1 MGRVELL
8 APAGNFECLIA
19 AVQSGADAVYIAGIK
34 FGARSYAD
42 NFDESALE
50 KAVDYCHVRD
60 VKVYVTVNTLVLD
73 DEMQELCEY
82 LIFLAKIG
90 VDAIIVQDMGVLK
103 VAQEIVPELPVHAST
118 QMTIHNADG
127 VKVLKKFGIR
137 RVVLSRE
144 LSTEQIRKI
153 SERTD
158 IELEVFAHGALCMCY
173 SGQCLLSSIIGSR
186 SGNRGKCAQP
196 CRLQYRINDLKHK
209 AFYMSLKDLC
219 SLKHLHELID
229 AGVASFKIEGRMKG
243 PAYVAAVVGI
253 YRKYIDNPHEKIDYR
268 DIELLDKIFNRGGLT
283 DGYLTGNKGV
293 EMFALNKPEN
303 PYRKGSNTLE
313 KELLAS
319 VAKENIKKKLN
330 AKIII
335 KENQK
340 PVMEVD
346 DEKVFVQYIH
356 NKLPEKAIKTAV
368 CEGTVVSQIE
378 KTGGTSF
385 EFSNISVQLDDGLF
399 ISAGE
404 LNKIR
409 REALEKF
416 SSELIRYFKR
426 EIAETEPEQISG
438 KKFDNNSYVCEVT
451 TVEQLKAVVDMPFDK
466 FYIPLW
472 VIEKEHDI
480 TDKIKNKAVIV
491 LPAILTDIQQNM
503 VVSKCLKLLESGYDG
518 VMIHNISL
526 VDKFE
531 EYSVYGGFRLNVF
544 NSYSLKFLSS
554 LKLKTIELSPEL
566 TLKQIKDMTK
576 TSPVQVMVYGRLPI
590 MVTENC
596 IIKNGDSCPC
606 NGDNSITDRM
616 GMSFPVIKD
625 GDICRSVILNCKR
638 TFMAFDIDKMKKAG
652 INCFRIYFTDETVEE
667 CRRICDTF
675 LFDGDFRPTNFTN
688 GHFFKG
694 VAKQEGNKT

>member
-1 MGRVELL
+1 MGKVELL

-19 AVQSGADAVYIAGIK
+19 AVQSGADAVYIAGTN

-42 NFDESALE
+42 NFDEDALE
-50 KAVDYCHVRD
+50 KAVDYCRVRD
-60 VKVYVTVNTLVLD
+60 VRVYVTVNTLVLD
-73 DEMQELCEY
+73 DEIQELCEY

-103 VAQEIVPELPVHAST
+103 LAQEMVPELPVHAST

-127 VKVLKKFGIR
+127 VEILKNFGIK

-144 LSTEQIRKI
+144 LSIEQIRKI

-158 IELEVFAHGALCMCY
+158 VELEAFAHGALCMCY

-196 CRLQYRINDLKHK
+196 CRLQYSINSSKQK

-219 SLKHLHELID
+219 SLKHLPTLID
-229 AGVASFKIEGRMKG
+229 AGVTSLKIEGRMKG

-253 YRKYIDNPHEKIDYR
+253 YRKYIDNPDERIDYK
-268 DIELLDKIFNRGGLT
+268 DIELLDTIFNRGGLT

-303 PYRKGSNTLE
+303 PYRKGSAALE

-346 DEKVFVQYIH
+346 DGKVFVQYLH
-356 NKLPEKAIKTAV
+356 DKLPEKALKTAV
-368 CEGTVVSQIE
+368 CEDAVASQIA
-378 KTGGTSF
+378 KTGGTPF
-385 EFSNISVQLDDGLF
+385 EFSNISVQMDDGLF

-409 REALEKF
+409 RETLEKF
-416 SSELIRYFKR
+416 SSELIMSFKR
-426 EIAETEPEQISG
+426 EIADTEPERISG
-438 KKFDNNSYVCEVT
+438 EKFDNQSYVCEVT
-451 TVEQLKAVVDMPFDK
+451 TVEQLKAVADMPFDK

-472 VIEKEHDI
+472 VIEKAHDI

-491 LPAILTDIQQNM
+491 LPAILTDIQQNT
-503 VVSKCLKLLESGYDG
+503 VVSKCLKLLESGYSG
-518 VMIHNISL
+518 VLIHNISL
-526 VDKFE
+526 VDKFKG
-531 EYSVYGGFRLNVF
+531 YSVYGGFRLNVF
-544 NSYSLKFLSS
+544 NSYSLEFLSS
-554 LKLKTIELSPEL
+554 MKLKTIELSPEL

-576 TSPVQVMVYGRLPI
+576 TAPVQAMVYGRLPI

-596 IIKNGDSCPC
+596 IIRNSESCPC
-606 NGDNSITDRM
+606 NGNNSITDRM
-616 GMSFPVIKD
+616 GLSFPVIKD
-625 GDICRSVILNCKR
+625 GDICRSVILNCKK
-638 TFMAFDIDKMKKAG
+638 TFMAFDMDKIKKAG
-652 INCFRIYFTDETVEE
+652 VNCFRIYFTDETAQE
-667 CRRICDTF
+667 CRKICDTF
-675 LFDGDFRPTNFTN
+675 LFGGDFRPADFTN

-694 VAKQEGNKT
+694 VAKREGNKT